1 MFELFK
7 KRQLGDYIVDSF
19 SFFKA
24 FGKHF
29 FKIFFVINAGMLL
42 VAGALMYW
50 FLKINF
56 NVLSNDTLQKTN
68 PNQVL
73 DYFGNSPVIIV
84 FTIIAVIIIVLISLF
99 NSAYPILYLKLIAEK
114 SSNDFSATEVL
125 ATFRQNIWKILKFTI
140 GLVFI
145 IFPVLFI
152 AIIALFFLCFI
163 LVGIPLIIVAIPT
176 LFTWINLSFYTY
188 LSEEKS
194 FFQSLNHAHLLLKE
208 DFWTTIGASF
218 IVMIMMQMVQASI
231 TMFFY
236 FVGIFAFLFFAIANP
251 DFEKSSFQV
260 SPIIII
266 LITLV
271 FLIILVLSNIFN
283 NILVINQG
291 IIYYSLGSE
300 DRIANTE
307 IESIGSNNE

>member
-73 DYFGNSPVIIV
+73 DYFGNSPVIII

-114 SSNDFSATEVL
+114 SSNDFTATEIL

-152 AIIALFFLCFI
+152 AIIALFFLCFV

>member
-19 SFFKA
+19 TFFKA

-73 DYFGNSPVIIV
+73 DYLGNSPVIII
-84 FTIIAVIIIVLISLF
+84 FTIIAAIVIVLISLF

-114 SSNDFSATEVL
+114 SSNDFTATEVL

-163 LVGIPLIIVAIPT
+163 LIGIPLIIVAIPT
-176 LFTWINLSFYTY
+176 SFTWINLSFYTY

-283 NILVINQG
+283 NVLVINQG
-291 IIYYSLGSE
+291 IIYYSLGYE

>member
-73 DYFGNSPVIIV
+73 DYFGNSPVIII

-114 SSNDFSATEVL
+114 NSNNFTSTEIL